1 MALLGKGHFLLG
13 VFGPNCSSGMS
24 VTKIPERWDNS
35 WENNAK
41 LAHMLEDA
49 GVDFM
54 LPVARW
60 IGHAG
65 ETNFQG
71 SSLETFTW
79 ATSLAALTK
88 KICFVVTVHTTVVH
102 PVAAVRK

>member
-1 MALLGKGHFLLG
+1 
-13 VFGPNCSSGMS
+13 MS

-35 WENNAK
+35 WENNVK

-49 GVDFM
+49 GVDFV

-60 IGHAG
+60 IGQGG

-71 SSLETFTW
+71 SSFETFTW
-79 ATSLAALTK
+79 ATGLAALTR
-88 KICFVVTVHTTVVH
+88 KIYFAHTTVVH